1 MFDHDDGHG
10 NKVLAINEGKQAV
23 NQLIASVLTFVI
35 AITGGGLTGNLHDL
49 IMEKMDCNNWYLMHS
64 IELWKYTHSFSGLL
78 LRWVGKW
85 QNLDSAYYKGMTVL
99 KLIQSVGKIAGGTID
114 QSMMVNPSDNYFD
127 DSLFFEVHEDGEDD
141 THENS
146 VDELENNKKNIY
158 PVLKGQATGS
168 YSQRSTLSTGGAYS
182 NNGYNYN

>member
-1 MFDHDDGHG
+1 
-10 NKVLAINEGKQAV
+10 
-23 NQLIASVLTFVI
+23 
-35 AITGGGLTGNLHDL
+35 
-49 IMEKMDCNNWYLMHS
+49 
-64 IELWKYTHSFSGLL
+64 
-78 LRWVGKW
+78 
-85 QNLDSAYYKGMTVL
+85 MTVL

-141 THENS
+141 ES

-158 PVLKGQATGS
+158 PVLKGQSTGS
-168 YSQRSTLSTGGAYS
+168 YSQRSTLSTGAYS

>member
-1 MFDHDDGHG
+1 M
-10 NKVLAINEGKQAV
+10 KI
-23 NQLIASVLTFVI
+23 
-35 AITGGGLTGNLHDL
+35 
-49 IMEKMDCNNWYLMHS
+49 
-64 IELWKYTHSFSGLL
+64 THSLSGLL

-141 THENS
+141 TNDNS

-158 PVLKGQATGS
+158 PVLKGQSTGS
-168 YSQRSTLSTGGAYS
+168 YSRSSTLSQGAYS